1 MYEGLLAYLE
11 SIDKV
16 SEYGTSVMLDRDE
29 AGVKVA
35 QRWTANGVQRW
46 WDESRLGTA
55 LSDSQLEAI
64 QQAIDTLNLTLNK
77 TQWYADGSD
86 LLTITIQ
93 AIDAGFN
100 GNCTYVITTPEGDRL
115 SGMGTFVNGSF
126 MLTLTTQQKGT
137 HIIFVYAGEKGTGR
151 IEVVAD

>member
-16 SEYGTSVMLDRDE
+16 SEYGIAVMLESDE
-29 AGVKVA
+29 AGTKVA
-35 QRWTANGVQRW
+35 KRWTANGVQRW
-46 WDESRLGTA
+46 WDESRLGAA

-64 QQAIDTLNLTLNK
+64 HQAVDTLTLTPNK

-86 LLTITIQ
+86 PLTITIQ
-93 AIDAGFN
+93 AVDTGFN
-100 GNCTYVITTPEGDRL
+100 GSCIYVITTPEQDRL
-115 SGMGTFVNGSF
+115 SDTDTFINGTGT
-126 MLTLTTQQKGT
+126 LILTTQQKGM
-137 HIIFVYAGEKGTGR
+137 HIVFVYAGEKGTGR